1 MLSFDPLADCSIL
14 CAKNV
19 EGVESMEISEHIVV
33 LVTAGTEPEARQIA
47 KSLVEKRLVACV
59 NILPVSSLYMWEDE
73 LQEDHEVLMVIKS
86 TSEVFREKLLVA
98 IQDAHS
104 YDVPEIIG
112 MPIVLGS
119 PDYLKWISTQ
129 VEG

>member
-1 MLSFDPLADCSIL
+1 
-14 CAKNV
+14 
-19 EGVESMEISEHIVV
+19 METGEHIVV
-33 LVTAGTEPEARQIA
+33 LVTAGSEPEARQLA
-47 KSLVEKRLVACV
+47 KSLIEKQLAACV
-59 NILPVSSLYMWEDE
+59 NILPVSSVYMWENE
-73 LQEDHEVLMVIKS
+73 LREDQEVLMIIKS
-86 TSEVFREKLLVA
+86 TSAVFREKLLVA

-119 PDYLKWISTQ
+119 SDYLKWISAQ

>member
-73 LQEDHEVLMVIKS
+73 LREDHEVLMVIKS

-104 YDVPEIIG
+104 YDVPELIG

>member
-73 LQEDHEVLMVIKS
+73 LREDHEVLMVIKS